1 MMKMELSQSLVWRL
15 HIDEKPY
22 FDPNGR
28 VGFTANT
35 SRTPFIIFDTHKSA
49 PRGFGINC
57 HRHGASYLIQRRVG
71 DKVFKAKVCD
81 IQDMPIAE
89 ARIRAGEL
97 ATEMRTT
104 GANPNVTMRE
114 GKRRKALS
122 QITLRQ
128 ALTEYREYLTGRAQ
142 PAKSSSLKVLDSTTK
157 RLQPIIDKP
166 LSALRSA
173 EILRLFDA
181 YAKRARTACEQAFRW
196 ANAAVRYVIKR
207 EAVDAANEDR
217 APALTANPFVILDIE
232 DKFRSKSQLEKEYQA
247 RGVRNPMAAEN
258 GSLGRFLIAL
268 WERRKRNR
276 NGCDF
281 LLATL
286 LLGTRESEL
295 MPLHWRDQLTAA
307 EARTM
312 AWVDMDARRV
322 WLPDTKNHFPHDL
335 PVPDAVFAVLQQRL
349 DDRARHARY
358 VFPNRS
364 SKRSRSPHL
373 TDADTLLDFIRAD
386 AGIDRLSTHDLRR
399 TFGRFA
405 EDLVSYK
412 MVKQLLNHRK
422 VSDPT
427 ERYTEAEWQALS
439 NAIQRVEIAML
450 STAPVIYNHL
460 LLPPQYPPLPLVEP
474 KPAVGKP
481 TPARKANKHGRRSAA
496 TKRRQATA

>member
-1 MMKMELSQSLVWRL
+1 MELSQTLVGRL
-15 HIDEKPY
+15 RVDEKPY
-22 FDPNGR
+22 FDPHGR
-28 VGFTANT
+28 IGFAPNPT
-35 SRTPFIIFDTHKSA
+35 RTPYIIFDTHKSA

-81 IQDMPIAE
+81 IRDMPITE
-89 ARIRAGEL
+89 ARIRAGDL

-128 ALTEYREYLTGRAQ
+128 ALAEYRAYLTGRGQ
-142 PAKSSSLKVLDSTTK
+142 PAKASSLKVLDSTTK
-157 RLQPIIDKP
+157 RLEPIIDKP
-166 LSALRSA
+166 LPALRST

-217 APALTANPFVILDIE
+217 APALTSNPFVVLDIE
-232 DKFRSKSQLEKEYQA
+232 DKFRTKAQLEKEYQA
-247 RGVRNPMAAEN
+247 NGVRNPMAAED

-268 WERRKRNR
+268 WERRKHNR
-276 NGCDF
+276 NGADF
-281 LLATL
+281 LLLTL

-312 AWVDMDARRV
+312 AWVDMESRRV

-335 PVPDAVFAVLQQRL
+335 PVPDGAFAVLQQRL
-349 DDRARHARY
+349 DDRERHARY

-364 SKRSRSPHL
+364 SKRTRSPHL

-386 AGIDRLSTHDLRR
+386 AGIERLSTHDLRR

-405 EDLVSYK
+405 EELVSYK
-412 MVKQLLNHRK
+412 MVRQLLNHRR

-427 ERYTEAEWQALS
+427 EHYTEAEWRALS
-439 NAIQRVEIAML
+439 NAIQRVEVAML
-450 STAPVIYNHL
+450 STAPVIYNRL
-460 LLPPQYPPLPLVEP
+460 LLPPQYPPLPLVDP

-481 TPARKANKHGRRSAA
+481 TPARKAKKHGRKTS
-496 TKRRQATA
+496 TSKRRQATA

>member
-1 MMKMELSQSLVWRL
+1 MKMELSQTLVGRL
-15 HIDEKPY
+15 RIEEKPY
-22 FDPNGR
+22 FDPHGR
-28 VGFTANT
+28 VGFAPNPA
-35 SRTPFIIFDTHKSA
+35 RTPYIVFDSHKSA

-81 IQDMPIAE
+81 IQDMPIAD

-128 ALTEYREYLTGRAQ
+128 ALTEYREYLTSRSR
-142 PAKSSSLKVLDSTTK
+142 PAKASSLKVLDSTTK
-157 RLQPIIDKP
+157 RLGTIIDKP
-166 LSALRSA
+166 LPSLRST
-173 EILRLFDA
+173 EILHLCDA
-181 YAKRARTACEQAFRW
+181 YAKQARTACEQAFRW
-196 ANAAVRYVIKR
+196 ANAAIRYVIKR
-207 EAVDAANEDR
+207 EAVDAANENR
-217 APALTANPFVILDIE
+217 TPALTANPFVILEVE
-232 DKFRSKSQLEKEYQA
+232 DKFRTKAQLEKEYQA
-247 RGVRNPMAAEN
+247 RGVRNPMAAED

-276 NGCDF
+276 TGGDY
-281 LLATL
+281 LLLTL
-286 LLGTRESEL
+286 LFGTRESEL
-295 MPLHWRDQLTAA
+295 APLAWRDQLTAA

-312 AWVDMDARRV
+312 AWFDMEARKI
-322 WLPDTKNHFPHDL
+322 WIPDTKNHFSHEL
-335 PVPDAVFAVLQQRL
+335 PVPDAAFAVLQQRF
-349 DDRARHARY
+349 DDRLRHARY

-373 TDADTLLDFIRAD
+373 VDADTLLDFVRAD
-386 AGIDRLSTHDLRR
+386 AGIERLTTHDTRR

-422 VSDPT
+422 ASDTT
-427 ERYTEAEWQALS
+427 ERYTEAEWRSLA
-439 NAIQRVEIAML
+439 NAIQRVELAML
-450 STAPVIYNHL
+450 STAPAVYNRL
-460 LLPPQYPPLPLVEP
+460 LLPPQYPPLPLVDP

-481 TPARKANKHGRRSAA
+481 TPARKANKHGRRSTAS
-496 TKRRQATA
+496 KKRQAAS